1 MRRRKRKTGSF
12 HYQASGMASSLIGS
26 KARDV
31 PDARQIEKSQAIT
44 SLIPGGRMSC
54 ASFGSEITLPSIPY
68 SVLYLLHP
76 REGFART
83 SSALQAAIP
92 FIPLPK
98 RSSLPLKQFRQSLR
112 LAAGKFIVGKPASDT
127 PFAGLP
133 FLQAPG

>member
-12 HYQASGMASSLIGS
+12 HYQASGLASSLIGS

-31 PDARQIEKSQAIT
+31 PDVRQNEQSQAIT
-44 SLIPGGRMSC
+44 GLIPVGRMSY
-54 ASFGSEITLPSIPY
+54 ASFGSETTLPPIPH

-76 REGFART
+76 REGFARKR
-83 SSALQAAIP
+83 SALEVAIL
-92 FIPLPK
+92 FIPSAK
-98 RSSLPLKQFRQSLR
+98 RSSLPLKQFRNSLR
-112 LAAGKFIVGKPASDT
+112 LLTGNFIVGKPASDS